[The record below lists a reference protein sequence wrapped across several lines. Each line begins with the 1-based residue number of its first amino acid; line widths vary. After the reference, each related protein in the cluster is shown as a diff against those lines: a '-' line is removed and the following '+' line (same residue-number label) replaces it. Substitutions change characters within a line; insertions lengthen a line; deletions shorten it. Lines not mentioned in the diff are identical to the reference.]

1 MIPLNS
7 VSYHNTCLGNAFY
20 VPSLF
25 GSPEDDGTIDGSS
38 AHVERLGR
46 RVDDLIDGL
55 HCEVERH
62 ELDDGSLKREKTK

>member
-1 MIPLNS
+1 M
-7 VSYHNTCLGNAFY
+7 
-20 VPSLF
+20 PSLF

-62 ELDDGSLKREKTK
+62 ELDDGSLKREKTE